1 MTGPS
6 LNEFVHSR
14 AARELACIEKF
25 SSYPGQQGLFSGPNQ
40 YRPTRSLK
48 IGVLRDYL
56 KVATQILPRNV
67 NLSKPT
73 LWHSDLHSDNIFVD
87 PSQPTRILNIIDWQ
101 AVNVSPLF
109 LQARHPLLIEFEGPI
124 PEGFESIPLPNN
136 FDNMSEEAQH
146 QAKNLRA
153 AQSLYKL
160 YEILMLRQCPEIAH
174 ALHFRDTLPGQ
185 ITGLAS
191 SIFSDGEPI
200 LQGMLIRLQDEWA
213 TCVGSSIP
221 CPLSFTPEIKTQQQR
236 LEASW
241 SEGVELMH
249 EILTEIGAYQGWD
262 GWVNHNDYPVY
273 KERLARCRERF
284 LDRYA
289 ETEEDRSQWIQ
300 AWPFE
305 DKTYPPTSL

>member
-1 MTGPS
+1 
-6 LNEFVHSR
+6 L
-14 AARELACIEKF
+14 
-25 SSYPGQQGLFSGPNQ
+25 YPGQQGLFSGPNQ
-40 YRPTRSLK
+40 YRPTKALK
-48 IGVLRDYL
+48 VGVLQDYQ
-56 KVATQILPRNV
+56 KVATQILPKDV

-87 PSQPTRILNIIDWQ
+87 PSQPTKILNIIDWQ

-109 LQARHPLLIEFEGPI
+109 LQARHPSLIEFDGPI
-124 PEGFESIPLPNN
+124 PEGFKPITLPDG
-136 FDNMSEEAQH
+136 FDDMSEEAQH

-160 YEILMLRQCPEIAH
+160 YEILMLRQCPEIGQ
-174 ALHFRDTLPGQ
+174 ALQFRNTLHGQ

-213 TCVGSSIP
+213 TSVGSSIP
-221 CPLSFTPEIKTQQQR
+221 CPLSFTPEDRTHQQR

-249 EILTEIGAYQGWD
+249 KVLTEIGAYQGWD
-262 GWVNHNDYPVY
+262 GWVNHNNYPIY
-273 KERLARCRERF
+273 KERLARCREEF
-284 LDRYA
+284 LNHYA
-289 ETEEDRSQWIQ
+289 KTEEERSQWIQ

-305 DKTYPPTSL
+305 DKTDPPTSL

>member
-1 MTGPS
+1 MTGSS
-6 LNEFVHSR
+6 LNEFIHFR
-14 AARELACIEKF
+14 AARELACINKF
-25 SSYPGQQGLFSGPNQ
+25 SSYPGQQGMFSGPNQ
-40 YRPTRSLK
+40 YRPSKSLK
-48 IGVLRDYL
+48 VEVLQDYL
-56 KVATQILPRNV
+56 KVATQILPNDAS
-67 NLSKPT
+67 LSKPT
-73 LWHSDLHSDNIFVD
+73 LWHSDLHSENIFVD
-87 PSQPTRILNIIDWQ
+87 PSQPTKILNVIDWQ

-109 LQARHPLLIEFEGPI
+109 LQARHPSLIEFEGPI
-124 PEGFESIPLPNN
+124 PEGFRPITLPDN
-136 FDNMSEEAQH
+136 FDDMSQEAQH

-174 ALHFRDTLPGQ
+174 ALQFRDTLPGQ

-200 LQGMLIRLQDEWA
+200 LQGFLIRLQEEWA

-249 EILTEIGAYQGWD
+249 EVLTEIGAYQGWD
-262 GWVNHNDYPVY
+262 GWVNHNIYPVY
-273 KERLARCRERF
+273 KER
-284 LDRYA
+284 
-289 ETEEDRSQWIQ
+289 
-300 AWPFE
+300 
-305 DKTYPPTSL
+305 